1 MKHSVRTVIL
11 VLIAAV
17 LLIVAGW
24 TVTIVLF
31 KSGGRTEEPRQLAPQ
46 LSR

>member
-1 MKHSVRTVIL
+1 MKYRLRTVTL

-17 LLIVAGW
+17 LLIVTGW
-24 TVTIVLF
+24 FVTVVLF
-31 KSGGRTEEPRQLAPQ
+31 KSGGRTEEPHQLAPQ